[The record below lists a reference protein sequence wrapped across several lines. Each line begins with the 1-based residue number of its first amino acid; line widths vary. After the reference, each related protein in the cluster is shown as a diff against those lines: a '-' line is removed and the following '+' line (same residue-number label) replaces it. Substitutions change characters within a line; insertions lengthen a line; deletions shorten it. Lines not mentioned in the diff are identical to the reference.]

1 MVSLYFA
8 CLFILIA
15 ETSDF
20 DDEESADHEVKF
32 MGMYLP
38 HFVKLLVFSF
48 FFSLHHCPP
57 LYIYIYIY
65 LYNPLMQS
73 PFTLHVYSF

>member
-8 CLFILIA
+8 CLFLLIA

-20 DDEESADHEVKF
+20 DDEESADHEVEF

-38 HFVKLLVFSF
+38 HFVKLLVFF
-48 FFSLHHCPP
+48 FFFFTSLPSS

-65 LYNPLMQS
+65 ICI
-73 PFTLHVYSF
+73 TL